1 MLALRIQMCKG
12 AKSPALLRASSS
24 RHSLLFRSQRLLEFS
39 SGSRPAALVVLCART
54 EEATTHV
61 ADESAQLLLFEHHI
75 QGVNGESDAFVG
87 VQSSR
92 TARSE
97 EDRDTLWDAWG
108 SWSECSRTCG
118 GGASYSLRRCLSSK

>member
-1 MLALRIQMCKG
+1 MCEG
-12 AKSPALLRASSS
+12 AKSRELLRASSS
-24 RHSLLFRSQRLLEFS
+24 RHSLLFRSQQLLEFS
-39 SGSRPAALVVLCART
+39 SGSGPAEPRT
-54 EEATTHV
+54 PRLTW
-61 ADESAQLLLFEHHI
+61 LLFEQHDGI
-75 QGVNGESDAFVG
+75 QGVNGEKDAFVG